1 MSDLT
6 AAVAK
11 CMDTPNRQTAR
22 SEAELKKLAEKKRTE
37 KKRG

>member
-11 CMDTPNRQTAR
+11 CFSEAPHQHAR
-22 SEAELKKLAEKKRTE
+22 SEGELAKAAEKKRAE
-37 KKRG
+37 KKK